1 MEGTDGTTT
10 LVKLFATLR
19 EGRDKTVQVPWHDR
33 LTPRMIL
40 DDLKIPEEEVAIL
53 LVNGRN
59 GGLDQPLKEGD
70 YLSVFPPV
78 GGG

>member
-1 MEGTDGTTT
+1 MSATAEDKT

-19 EGRDKTVQVPWHDR
+19 EGRDKTVHVPWHDR

-40 DDLKIPEEEVAIL
+40 KELAIPEEEVAIL
-53 LVNGRN
+53 LVNGRT
-59 GGLDQPLKEGD
+59 GTMDQPLERED